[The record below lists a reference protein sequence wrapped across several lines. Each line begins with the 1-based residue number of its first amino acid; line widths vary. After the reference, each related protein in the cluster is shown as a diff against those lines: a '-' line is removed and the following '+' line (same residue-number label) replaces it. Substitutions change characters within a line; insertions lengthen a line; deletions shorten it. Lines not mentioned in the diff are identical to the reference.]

1 MKMTEFVHAL
11 QLKLSDENI
20 NSGNDADSILSF
32 LCDAYY
38 DHNCSHE
45 SDEIKQAF
53 ENLYEAMNDKTIREM
68 DEIIYPVCSLCRA
81 HQQSG
86 FAEGLKFGFLL
97 SQELNHE

>member
-11 QLKLSDENI
+11 QQRLDAENI
-20 NSGNDADSILSF
+20 NFGNDAEDILSF
-32 LCDAYY
+32 LCSAYY

-45 SDEIKQAF
+45 SDEIKQTF
-53 ENLYEAMNDKTIREM
+53 EDLYEAMNGKTLREM

-86 FAEGLKFGFLL
+86 FIDGLKLGILL
-97 SQELNHE
+97 SREVNLE